1 MTDLNMHFKDIHG
14 KHRIVEGNLDM
25 INDPAGLKKMLKAQ
39 GITVRISDPILGVI
53 HGSKS
58 TQPSAA

>member
-1 MTDLNMHFKDIHG
+1 MIDLNMHFKDVHG
-14 KHRIVEGNLDM
+14 KHRVVEGNLDM
-25 INDPAGLKKMLKAQ
+25 INDPATIKQVLREQ
-39 GITVRISDPILGVI
+39 GIPVRLSDPVLGLI